1 MSERSEGPP
10 WERRETPTARLMVDP
25 TPLKLRET
33 LGRADAAL
41 ASAPPAVARRVRIL
55 LTEVIGRSSDPRR
68 QPRGPISID
77 IDIMDTA
84 VRVDLSGPALVT
96 PGEPSEPGGADD
108 AVLPP
113 WLLDDM
119 ADRWGVD
126 ARRNNEPAMWFLVEF

>member
-1 MSERSEGPP
+1 
-10 WERRETPTARLMVDP
+10 MVDP

-68 QPRGPISID
+68 QPRGPISIE

-96 PGEPSEPGGADD
+96 PGEPSEAGGADD

-126 ARRNNEPAMWFLVEF
+126 ARMNNQPAMWFLVEF

>member
-1 MSERSEGPP
+1 
-10 WERRETPTARLMVDP
+10 MVDP

-68 QPRGPISID
+68 QPRGPISIE

-126 ARRNNEPAMWFLVEF
+126 ARMNNQPAMWFLVEF

>member
-1 MSERSEGPP
+1 
-10 WERRETPTARLMVDP
+10 MVDP

-84 VRVDLSGPALVT
+84 VRVDLSGPALVSRAKPAAPTMRCCLPGFSTTWPTAGAST
-96 PGEPSEPGGADD
+96 PAGTMSRRCGFWSSSDRRADPR
-108 AVLPP
+108 ARLP
-113 WLLDDM
+113 
-119 ADRWGVD
+119 R
-126 ARRNNEPAMWFLVEF
+126 

>member
-1 MSERSEGPP
+1 MSERSEGPSS
-10 WERRETPTARLMVDP
+10 ERRETPTARLMVDP

-33 LGRADAAL
+33 LGLADAAL

-68 QPRGPISID
+68 PARGPISIE
-77 IDIMDTA
+77 IDITDTA

-96 PGEPSEPGGADD
+96 PSEPSEPGGADD
-108 AVLPP
+108 ALLPA

-126 ARRNNEPAMWFLVEF
+126 ARRNSEPAMWFLVEF